1 MSLPSLLQRNDI
13 WRGDEASSAL
23 DASPSVSSGF
33 VELDALLPG
42 SGFPIGT
49 LIEIIVP
56 RFGIGELRLL
66 LPAITRLTR
75 ERWLAFVAP
84 PHIPYAPALARAGVD
99 LSHVLVVNTNERS
112 DTLWAAEQALR
123 AGTCGAVLA
132 WPTKTDFKW
141 LRRLQLAAEAG
152 GTMGVVFSPMHHAAT
167 SSPAA
172 LRLRLEPQSDGLAVH
187 VLKRRGG
194 WPAGPLLLDW
204 STLRQGRRL
213 RREVPSYA
221 VAMSWASQSPAGN
234 LHAGGAHR

>member
-1 MSLPSLLQRNDI
+1 MSVQSQLLSQRADI
-13 WRGDEASSAL
+13 WRGGETSSA
-23 DASPSVSSGF
+23 PGVSSGF

-42 SGFPIGT
+42 SGFPMGALT
-49 LIEIIVP
+49 EIIVP
-56 RFGIGELRLL
+56 RFGVGELRLL

-84 PHIPYAPALARAGVD
+84 PYIPYAPALARAGVD

-123 AGTCGAVLA
+123 AGTCGAVLS

-152 GTMGVVFSPMHHAAT
+152 GTMGIVFSPMHYAAT

-194 WPAGPLLLDW
+194 WPAGPLMLDW

-213 RREVPSYA
+213 HREVLNNIYGRTERS
-221 VAMSWASQSPAGN
+221 VVGR
-234 LHAGGAHR
+234 H

>member
-1 MSLPSLLQRNDI
+1 MSLPQQLLNRADI
-13 WRGDEASSAL
+13 WRGGEVSSV
-23 DASPSVSSGF
+23 PGVSSGF

-42 SGFPIGT
+42 HGFPIGALT
-49 LIEIIVP
+49 EVIVP

-66 LPAITRLTR
+66 LPAITRLMR

-84 PHIPYAPALARAGVD
+84 PYIPYAPALSRAGVD

-132 WPTKTDFKW
+132 WPSKTDFKW

-152 GTMGVVFSPMHHAAT
+152 GTMGIVFSPMHYAAT

-194 WPAGPLLLDW
+194 WPAGPLMLDW

-213 RREVPSYA
+213 RREVSYV
-221 VAMSWASQSPAGN
+221 VAMSQSSSSFSGN
-234 LHAGGAHR
+234 LHARGVHAR